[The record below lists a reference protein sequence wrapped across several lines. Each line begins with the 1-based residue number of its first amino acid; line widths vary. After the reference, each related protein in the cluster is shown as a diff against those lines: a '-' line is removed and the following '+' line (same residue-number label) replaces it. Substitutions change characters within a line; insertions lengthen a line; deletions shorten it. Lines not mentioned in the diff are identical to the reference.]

1 MKKILSIL
9 LFLAL
14 LLPMACL
21 AEAAH
26 VSEITVPVIEKMKQ
40 FVIPDN
46 EALSFVRDMKTGWN
60 LGNTFDATHN
70 GWYKGDELGIETIW
84 CNAKTTRELITA
96 VKEAGFNTIRI
107 PVSWHHHVDENDIIS
122 DVWMDRIKEVAGW
135 ALDEGMYVIVNIHH
149 DNEKEYFYPDSE
161 HYERSAAY
169 LTAIWRQMAEA
180 FADFD
185 EHLILE
191 SMNEP
196 RLKDTIWEWSYN
208 ETSLEIKDSVECI
221 NKLNQL
227 FVDTVRAAGGNN
239 ASRYL
244 MIPGYTASPYAA
256 LSELFHIPSDT
267 AENRIIISVH
277 AYTPYDFALNTATG
291 SATEF
296 DLDSGDWVKSEIGTF
311 MNSLYNKF
319 IVNGIPVIIDEY
331 GALNKK
337 GNLQDRV
344 NFAAYYTCAAS
355 ARGITC
361 CWWDNHSF
369 SGNGEQFGLID
380 RIKIEWKY
388 PEIVDAIMAN
398 CMFNRK

>member
-135 ALDEGMYVIVNIHH
+135 AFRCL
-149 DNEKEYFYPDSE
+149 PD
-161 HYERSAAY
+161 
-169 LTAIWRQMAEA
+169 
-180 FADFD
+180 
-185 EHLILE
+185 
-191 SMNEP
+191 
-196 RLKDTIWEWSYN
+196 
-208 ETSLEIKDSVECI
+208 
-221 NKLNQL
+221 
-227 FVDTVRAAGGNN
+227 
-239 ASRYL
+239 RYL
-244 MIPGYTASPYAA
+244 EADG
-256 LSELFHIPSDT
+256 
-267 AENRIIISVH
+267 
-277 AYTPYDFALNTATG
+277 
-291 SATEF
+291 
-296 DLDSGDWVKSEIGTF
+296 
-311 MNSLYNKF
+311 
-319 IVNGIPVIIDEY
+319 
-331 GALNKK
+331 
-337 GNLQDRV
+337 
-344 NFAAYYTCAAS
+344 
-355 ARGITC
+355 
-361 CWWDNHSF
+361 
-369 SGNGEQFGLID
+369 
-380 RIKIEWKY
+380 
-388 PEIVDAIMAN
+388 
-398 CMFNRK
+398 